1 MFGSEQNLYFLMDRN
16 ISLKSDVVFDQVMV
30 YSVLGEQLDVTGGER
45 ETSERTGH
53 GNQNEAILC
62 LSRRKEQESKMC
74 KG

>member
-16 ISLKSDVVFDQVMV
+16 ISLKTDVVFGQVMI
-30 YSVLGEQLDVTGGER
+30 YSVFGEQLDVTGRER

-62 LSRRKEQESKMC
+62 LSVKKRTRKQNV
-74 KG
+74 